1 MSAAGGE
8 PFSASRL
15 SLPTNSI
22 SLKRTL
28 CDAGVSC
35 TLARSSPCHTN
46 PYQSL
51 RIVIKSINARISIS
65 GAVCDVR
72 LGTRISIKGQAGEH
86 QADGNGGWFVI
97 DGGPVKPGGA
107 HTCALSS
114 QLEALACFVRPSFP
128 LLRLSPYRSP

>member
-1 MSAAGGE
+1 MSAAGRE
-8 PFSASRL
+8 PFLRAAAFPFHETRF
-15 SLPTNSI
+15 PE
-22 SLKRTL
+22 RTL
-28 CDAGVSC
+28 CDAGVSRVS
-35 TLARSSPCHTN
+35 ARSSPCHTN

-97 DGGPVKPGGA
+97 DGGRAKPGGV
-107 HTCALSS
+107 HTRA
-114 QLEALACFVRPSFP
+114 
-128 LLRLSPYRSP
+128 